1 MKEIFHL
8 FLLRNVKRKW
18 EIVLNFCGLLRIS
31 ELLKWKCYFILNL
44 SPLWKAFEE
53 DWSRKIEIHYFLLF
67 LSFYIIQ
74 PLKADACLLLLGLQA
89 SIYLILVDWLFI
101 SLSTGFFFSRLD
113 LPTFN
118 RKVSP
123 QVWLRWF
130 IKGYWQLF
138 GCVVQGI

>member
-1 MKEIFHL
+1 MSNESGRFFRIFVA
-8 FLLRNVKRKW
+8 FSENMNFRNENVTSD
-18 EIVLNFCGLLRIS
+18 RIS
-31 ELLKWKCYFILNL
+31 VHCGKLLMWIGLEKMRFIIFCYSCLFIL
-44 SPLWKAFEE
+44 
-53 DWSRKIEIHYFLLF
+53 
-67 LSFYIIQ
+67 Q

-101 SLSTGFFFSRLD
+101 SLSAGFFFSRLD

-118 RKVSP
+118 RKVLP

-138 GCVVQGI
+138 GCVVQGT